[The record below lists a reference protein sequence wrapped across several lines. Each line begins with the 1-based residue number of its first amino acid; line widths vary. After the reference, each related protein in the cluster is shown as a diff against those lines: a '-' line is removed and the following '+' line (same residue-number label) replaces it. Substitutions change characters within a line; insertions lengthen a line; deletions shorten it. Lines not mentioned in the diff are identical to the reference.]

1 MFPVVVYGTES
12 WTIRK
17 AEHQRTDAFDLWCWR
32 RLLRVPWTAR
42 RSNQSILKET
52 EYPNFSVLNIHWK
65 DWCWSCSFNTLA
77 TRCEKLTHWKRPCW
91 WERLKAGGEEASED
105 EMVGWHHWLNRYE
118 FEQAPGDTERQGG
131 LGCCSPRGCKESAT
145 IEWLNHKWEVAVQHR
160 ELSLVLWDNLEEG
173 GGSRERWHMY
183 T

>member
-1 MFPVVVYGTES
+1 MWELDNKES
-12 WTIRK
+12 WRPK
-17 AEHQRTDAFDLWCWR
+17 NWCFWTVVLKKILERPLYWR
-32 RLLRVPWTAR
+32 EIKPIHPKG
-42 RSNQSILKET
+42 NQSWIFIGRTNAEAET
-52 EYPNFSVLNIHWK
+52 PIVWPPDAKNWLIEK
-65 DWCWSCSFNTLA
+65 DPDARKDRRQDENRMT
-77 TRCEKLTHWKRPCW
+77 
-91 WERLKAGGEEASED
+91 ED
-105 EMVGWHHWLNRYE
+105 EMVGWHHWLNGYE

-131 LGCCSPRGCKESAT
+131 LGCCSPRGCKESAM